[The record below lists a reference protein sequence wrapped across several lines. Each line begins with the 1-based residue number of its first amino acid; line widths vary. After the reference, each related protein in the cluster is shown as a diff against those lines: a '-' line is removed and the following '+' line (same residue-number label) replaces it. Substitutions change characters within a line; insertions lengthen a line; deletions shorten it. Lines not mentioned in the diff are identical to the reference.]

1 MKVEAGH
8 QPVARI
14 LSLLS
19 LCIVAL
25 ICLSVFT
32 NPQQGGP
39 FVILLMQLLLFLVT
53 ALGVYVATLVANRF
67 IGTRIDRSRA
77 VVGSVALGVGV
88 ILIAGLQTLNQ
99 LNLVDILLV
108 LLLEAG
114 VIFYAFRRLGS
125 YKS

>member
-1 MKVEAGH
+1 
-8 QPVARI
+8 
-14 LSLLS
+14 
-19 LCIVAL
+19 
-25 ICLSVFT
+25 
-32 NPQQGGP
+32 
-39 FVILLMQLLLFLVT
+39 MQLLLFLVT